1 MPTPTAQQSV
11 ADNFLYEVQLT
22 NNLNIIIMVKW
33 IKNIILSMSVL
44 LLAACT
50 TSKSTVS
57 QNVNLSKYEYASI
70 INNDTYH
77 IPAELMEYEIQL
89 FDAVECSGLELISDA
104 RIYELSQSRQE
115 KLLLV
120 KYGVNVNP
128 EQTVVT
134 VNFID
139 YMTGRPV
146 VSCRGAYTSLG
157 VAGAEHDVSG
167 AIKRVAKQIAA
178 TFGK

>member
-1 MPTPTAQQSV
+1 M
-11 ADNFLYEVQLT
+11 
-22 NNLNIIIMVKW
+22 NNRIVNILVIVIT
-33 IKNIILSMSVL
+33 L

-50 TSKSTVS
+50 SSKSTISNKVD
-57 QNVNLSKYEYASI
+57 LAKYEYASI

-89 FDAVECSGLELISDA
+89 FDAVESSRLQLVSDLRIFELTPQQ
-104 RIYELSQSRQE
+104 QS

-120 KYGVNVNP
+120 KYGITQN
-128 EQTVVT
+128 ESETIVT

-146 VSCRGAYTSLG
+146 ASCRGAFGLG
-157 VAGAEHDVSG
+157 LGYGADLKG
-167 AIKRVAKQIAA
+167 AIKRVAKQIAT
-178 TFGK
+178 TFPE

>member
-1 MPTPTAQQSV
+1 MNNRIVSV
-11 ADNFLYEVQLT
+11 FVIVIT
-22 NNLNIIIMVKW
+22 
-33 IKNIILSMSVL
+33 L

-50 TSKSTVS
+50 SSKSTISNKVD
-57 QNVNLSKYEYASI
+57 LAKYEYASI

-89 FDAVECSGLELISDA
+89 FDAVESSRLQLVSDLRIFELTPQQ
-104 RIYELSQSRQE
+104 QS

-120 KYGVNVNP
+120 KYGITQN
-128 EQTVVT
+128 ESETIVT

-146 VSCRGAYTSLG
+146 ASCRGAFGLG
-157 VAGAEHDVSG
+157 LGYGADLKG
-167 AIKRVAKQIAA
+167 AIKRVAKQIAT
-178 TFGK
+178 TFPE